1 MKSNPNRACLK
12 RSTKP
17 ATRQDKQTLR
27 LHLRTRSLTGGG
39 DCYQLADERT
49 GRVFLLLVMERE
61 LPSLLK
67 MAERRLKS
75 LTGPL
80 MDALILHYPRME
92 PEIKGQGRAAA

>member
-17 ATRQDKQTLR
+17 AARQVKQTLR
-27 LHLRTRSLTGGG
+27 LHLRTRSLPSGGCSYKLV
-39 DCYQLADERT
+39 DVRT
-49 GRVFLLLVMERE
+49 DQVVLLLVMERE